1 VSALVACLAALAPLA
16 VSPVA
21 SGAGPALRS
30 SAGKVPADFFGIVP
44 QGSLSNADFEL
55 MKGVV
60 GTLRLP
66 VYWAECEPEQGRYDF
81 TALDAIVA
89 SAAQRG
95 MRVMP
100 YVYGTPSWL
109 TSVPARP
116 PLSGTASRAWARF
129 LQVLV
134 GRYGQG
140 GSFWAARTGPR
151 LPIRSW
157 QIWNEPNFVL
167 FWKPKPSPR
176 AYARLLAGSSR
187 AIRSVDRSARIV
199 AAGLAPVG
207 AGLTP
212 WDFLYGLYQ
221 VPGAKRDFDVV
232 AIHPYASTL
241 QRMTA
246 QVKVARAVM
255 RNAGDAAKPLILSE
269 LGVASGGQR
278 SVFVKGLTGQA
289 TFLRQSFSLLLR
301 ERHRW
306 HIAGIDWFSWRDSV
320 NPNPYC
326 SFCQGAGLF
335 DVEGNAKPAWA
346 AYRRAVSTAVR

>member
-1 VSALVACLAALAPLA
+1 VAALVVCLATALLL
-16 VSPVA
+16 
-21 SGAGPALRS
+21 PALSGS
-30 SAGKVPADFFGIVP
+30 SAARSVTRPSPTKVPAGFFGVVP
-44 QGSLSNADFEL
+44 QGSLSEAQLDQ

-60 GTLRLP
+60 GTLRVP
-66 VYWAECEPEQGRYDF
+66 VYWAECEPEQGHYDF
-81 TALDAIVA
+81 TAVDSLVG

-95 MRVMP
+95 IRILP
-100 YVYGTPSWL
+100 YVYGTPAWL

-116 PLSGTASRAWARF
+116 PLSPTATGAWAQYLR
-129 LQVLV
+129 VLV
-134 GRYGQG
+134 GRYGPQ

-157 QIWNEPNFVL
+157 QIWNEPNFLL
-167 FWKPKPSPR
+167 FWKPRPSPGG
-176 AYARLLAGSSR
+176 YARLLATSAR
-187 AIRSVDRSARIV
+187 AIRSQDRAAKIV

-221 VPGAKRDFDVV
+221 VPGAKRNFDVV
-232 AIHPYASTL
+232 ALHPYASTIK
-241 QRMTA
+241 RMEA

-255 RNAGDAAKPLILSE
+255 RNAGDRTKPLIVSE

-278 SVFVKGLTGQA
+278 STFVKGPAGQA
-289 TFLRQSFSLLLR
+289 SFLTRAFSLLLR

-306 HIAGIDWFSWRDSV
+306 HIAGIDWFTWQDSV
-320 NPNPYC
+320 TPNPYC

-335 DVEGNAKPAWA
+335 DVEGQAKPSWT
-346 AYRRAVSTAVR
+346 AYRRAVASGVR